1 MIAPRAGY
9 GWRPWWRE
17 TRCLEGQRRAPGR
30 KPPAGGLCLGLVP
43 GSYMSFYL
51 GLPLPLTCCFSKP
64 FQEGPLVPDS
74 PAGFSHGDSPPSP
87 EPHPLRAGP
96 GSCILMRFPRAS
108 VCLERSR
115 SVALEITLEDPM
127 SVSLSFFSYSGRAF
141 FVHCECS

>member
-1 MIAPRAGY
+1 MIAPRAEY

-30 KPPAGGLCLGLVP
+30 KPPAGGLCLRLVP
-43 GSYMSFYL
+43 GSCMSFYL
-51 GLPLPLTCCFSKP
+51 DPPLPLICCFSKP
-64 FQEGPLVPDS
+64 CPRLTCRLFP
-74 PAGFSHGDSPPSP
+74 HGDSPPSP

-96 GSCILMRFPRAS
+96 GRCILMRFPRAS
-108 VCLERSR
+108 LYLERSR